1 MEALTLGPAV
11 VPDYTKYK
19 DEDQYLKKHEEAV
32 NELLKTYT
40 GHLENVKLKAG
51 LATVLHISALGNKL
65 LQDNKLDNT
74 LFSEEPER
82 CAAVVGM
89 ALNHIYLLAS
99 VLEPFMPAT
108 ARGGVT
114 DKGEPI
120 SGIFQQLNVDPVPQ
134 IPEQWATGTI
144 KPGHKIGKAA
154 YLFSQIKPEKEQEW
168 REAYGGEE
176 ARKAKQLEA
185 EKRAAKKAQKEKD
198 KAKKAAKKA
207 AAAAGGVEAAEKK
220 QEADPAIEKVTEAM
234 KNADVHTS

>member
-1 MEALTLGPAV
+1 M
-11 VPDYTKYK
+11 
-19 DEDQYLKKHEEAV
+19 
-32 NELLKTYT
+32 NELLQTYQ

-51 LATVLHISALGNKL
+51 LSTVMHISALGNKL
-65 LQDNKLDNT
+65 LQDNKLDNR

-89 ALNHIYLLAS
+89 ALNHINLLAS
-99 VLEPFMPAT
+99 VLEPYMPAT

-120 SGIFQQLNVDPVPQ
+120 AGIFQQLNVEPIPT
-134 IPEQWATGTI
+134 IPEKWTTGTI

-154 YLFSQIKPEKEQEW
+154 YLFGQIKAEKEQEW

-185 EKRAAKKAQKEKD
+185 EKRAAKKAQKEKE

-220 QEADPAIEKVTEAM
+220 QEADPSIEKVTEALE
-234 KNADVHTS
+234 KADVHTS